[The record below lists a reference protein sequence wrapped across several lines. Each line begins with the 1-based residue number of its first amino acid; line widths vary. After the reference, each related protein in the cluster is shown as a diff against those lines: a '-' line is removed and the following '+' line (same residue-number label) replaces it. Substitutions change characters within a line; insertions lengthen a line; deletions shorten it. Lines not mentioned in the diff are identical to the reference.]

1 MPTLLQALGE
11 ILRPALVQRGPIR
24 LEETAPDSTCKA
36 ITLHKSGQALVLKPD
51 QSAGGIC
58 SRPGCALTLSAPD
71 RLFPLFRLDVAGLSV
86 MCDYILFC
94 QETAEDDSRL
104 FVLLCE
110 LKSENVGGSRR
121 QLENGRLLAD
131 YILATA
137 IHHHAVRPLP
147 TIERRGLVFSPKYNV
162 PKGSLRKRR
171 CSYSRML
178 DGFGDM
184 GFAYYA
190 CGAEYPLEHFYA

>member
-1 MPTLLQALGE
+1 MPTLLQAIGQ
-11 ILRPALVQRGPIR
+11 ILRPGLVQRGPIR
-24 LEETAPDSTCKA
+24 LEETAPDSTCDA
-36 ITLHKSGQALVLKPD
+36 ITLHKSGQAFVLKPD
-51 QSAGGIC
+51 QCAGGIC
-58 SRPGCALTLSAPD
+58 PRPGCALTLNAPD
-71 RLFPLFRLDVAGLSV
+71 RLFPLFRLDIAGLSA

-94 QETAEDDSRL
+94 QETTKDDSRL

-110 LKSENVGGSRR
+110 LKSENVGGSWR

-147 TIERRGLVFSPKYNV
+147 AVERRGLVFSPKFNV

-171 CSYSRML
+171 CSYLQIL
-178 DGFGDM
+178 DGFADM
-184 GFAYYA
+184 PFAYYA
-190 CGAEYPLEHFYA
+190 SGAEYPLEHFCA